1 MGTSLLE
8 QDLTRS
14 LHEVAQQLR
23 VDSVRCTAAAASGH
37 PTSSLSA
44 ADLMAVLLARH
55 LRYDFTRP
63 DAPGNDHLIFSK
75 GHASSLYYAMLRA
88 VGAIGDRELLTYR
101 TIRSRLEGHPSPRL
115 PWVDVA
121 TGSLGQGL
129 PIGTGV
135 AMAGKSLDKLPY
147 RVWVLCGDSEL
158 AEGSIWEAAD
168 QAGACHLDNLKVIV
182 DVNRLG
188 QRGPTRQGWDTAAYA
203 ARFRAFGWHT
213 QEIDGHDIEQI
224 DRALRAAVG
233 HPGAPSVILA
243 RTRKGRGVAAVE
255 DREDTHGKLVPDPDG
270 AIRELG
276 GVRNIRVRVAPPAPV
291 PPAQRVHPADRDAVQ
306 QGTGGPQTGRRGTG
320 GQSPVTLVPVTEY
333 PGTRETGGRA
343 PVTLVPVTRYPGTPQ
358 TGAQSP
364 VAQSPVALVPD
375 TSASVMHIPGTR
387 HSAAQAPAAQDPGT
401 RGPARLRLVAGH
413 PGDPA
418 PVPWRPP
425 AYRPGSMVST
435 RTGFGQ
441 ALAALGDARAD
452 VVVLDGEVSDSTHT
466 SFFAQAHPDRFFECY
481 TAEQQMLAAAVGMQV
496 RGWVPFAAT
505 FAAFLSR
512 AYDFI
517 RMAAISRASIRL
529 VGSHSG
535 VTVGQDGPSQMALE
549 DIAALRA
556 VHGSTVLC
564 PCDANQAAWLTGVLA
579 DLPGV
584 SYLRTG
590 RGDTP
595 VIYQP
600 GERFEVGGSR
610 VLRSSPDDEVTLVA
624 AGITVHEA
632 LAAAEL
638 LAEDG
643 ITARVIDAYSVKP
656 IDAATLRAA
665 ARETGRIVTVED
677 HWPEGGLGDAVLS
690 ALTADAGML
699 GSKQPLPVVRKLAV
713 RAMPGSATPDEQVQL
728 AGIDLA
734 SIATAAAEL
743 VGSDPA

>member
-1 MGTSLLE
+1 MTTSFVPE
-8 QDLTRS
+8 QDVTRS
-14 LHEVAQQLR
+14 LHELAQQLR
-23 VDSVRCTAAAASGH
+23 VDSVRCSAAASSGH

-55 LRYDFTRP
+55 LRYDFSSP

-75 GHASSLYYAMLRA
+75 GHASPLYYAMLRA
-88 VGAIGDRELLTYR
+88 ADAIGERELLTYR
-101 TIRSRLEGHPSPRL
+101 QIRSRLEGYPTPRL

-129 PIGTGV
+129 PIGAGV
-135 AMAGKSLDKLPY
+135 AMAGKYLDQLPY

-158 AEGSIWEAAD
+158 AEGSIWESAEQAAAS
-168 QAGACHLDNLKVIV
+168 QLDNLTVIV

-188 QRGPTRQGWDTAAYA
+188 QRGPTRHGWDTAAYA

-213 QEIDGHDIEQI
+213 EEVDGHDIEES
-224 DRALRAAVG
+224 DRALSAAVAHQG
-233 HPGAPSVILA
+233 EPTVILA
-243 RTRKGRGVAAVE
+243 RTRKGRGVADVE
-255 DREDTHGKLVPDPDG
+255 NREHTHGKPVPDPD
-270 AIRELG
+270 AAVRELG
-276 GVRNIRVRVAPPAPV
+276 GIRDIRVRVAPPVPV
-291 PPAQRVHPADRDAVQ
+291 APAQQRPRLAGQGPAVAASVTPLRVAPPRLSQPLVTQ
-306 QGTGGPQTGRRGTG
+306 P
-320 GQSPVTLVPVTEY
+320 PVSQP
-333 PGTRETGGRA
+333 
-343 PVTLVPVTRYPGTPQ
+343 
-358 TGAQSP
+358 P
-364 VAQSPVALVPD
+364 VAALPISRERVLRAV
-375 TSASVMHIPGTR
+375 SAGPGAHRPT
-387 HSAAQAPAAQDPGT
+387 AA
-401 RGPARLRLVAGH
+401 
-413 PGDPA
+413 
-418 PVPWRPP
+418 WRPP
-425 AYRPGSMVST
+425 AYRPGTLVST

-441 ALAALGDARAD
+441 ALAVLGDIRPE
-452 VVVLDGEVSDSTHT
+452 VVVLDGEVSDSTRT
-466 SFFAQAHPDRFFECY
+466 SFFAQAHPERFFECY
-481 TAEQQMLAAAVGMQV
+481 AAEQQMLATAIGMQV

-505 FAAFLSR
+505 CAAFFSR

-517 RMAAISRASIRL
+517 RMAAVSRANIRL

-535 VTVGQDGPSQMALE
+535 VSVGEDGPSQMALE

-584 SYLRTG
+584 SYLRTC

-600 GERFEVGGSR
+600 GERFEAGGSR

-632 LAAAEL
+632 LAAADL

-643 ITARVIDAYSVKP
+643 ICARVIDAYSVKP
-656 IDAATLRAA
+656 IDAVTLRAA
-665 ARETGRIVTVED
+665 ARETGRIVTAED

-690 ALTADAGML
+690 ALAAQSAQAG
-699 GSKQPLPVVRKLAV
+699 GGVPLPVVRKLAV

-728 AGIDLA
+728 AGIDMA

-743 VGSDPA
+743 VDADLA